1 MVVTP
6 MFPLGTVL
14 VPGMPLPLHVFEPRY
29 RAMLQD
35 CLAGDRSFGVV
46 LIERGSEVG
55 GGDVRTAVGTRARI
69 VQAEELPDGRW
80 AVVALGVER
89 IRVDRWLPDDPYPR
103 AEVTAWP
110 DDPATGDTD
119 TGPDADDPRPAIT
132 MLLRRAGALVR
143 ELGHQ
148 GAPLDLELDGDPV
161 VDSYQAMLAAPLG
174 PADRQQLLAAAT
186 LGERWSLL
194 HDRLTEQLELLEAR
208 LAFGGD

>member
-1 MVVTP
+1 VVVTP

-55 GGDVRTAVGTRARI
+55 GGDVRTLVGTRARI

-110 DDPATGDTD
+110 DDPAAG
-119 TGPDADDPRPAIT
+119 ADGDPRAGIT
-132 MLLRRAGALVR
+132 VLLRRAGALVR

-161 VDSYQAMLAAPLG
+161 VDSYQAMLSAPLG
-174 PADRQQLLAAAT
+174 PADRQQLLAATT
-186 LGERWSLL
+186 LGERWTLL
-194 HDRLTEQLELLEAR
+194 HERLTEQIELLEAR

>member
-1 MVVTP
+1 

-29 RAMLQD
+29 REMLRD
-35 CLAGDRSFGVV
+35 CLAGDRTFGVV

-55 GGDVRTAVGTRARI
+55 GGDVRTGVGTRARI

-103 AEVTAWP
+103 AEVTPWP
-110 DDPATGDTD
+110 DDPATD
-119 TGPDADDPRPAIT
+119 PADADADAGADPRTGIAV
-132 MLLRRAGALVR
+132 LVRRAGALVR
-143 ELGHQ
+143 ELGHP

-174 PADRQQLLAAAT
+174 PADRQELLAAAT

-194 HDRLTEQLELLEAR
+194 HDRLTEQIELLEAR
-208 LAFGGD
+208 LAFGGG

>member
-29 RAMLQD
+29 RAMLRD
-35 CLAGDRSFGVV
+35 CLAGDRTFGVV

-55 GGDVRTAVGTRARI
+55 GGDVRTDVGTRARI
-69 VQAEELPDGRW
+69 VEAEELPDGRW

-110 DDPATGDTD
+110 DDPATG
-119 TGPDADDPRPAIT
+119 PAEDPRPAIT
-132 MLLRRAGALVR
+132 AQLRRAGALVR
-143 ELGHQ
+143 ELGHP

-174 PADRQQLLAAAT
+174 PADRHQLLAAAT
-186 LGERWSLL
+186 LAERWSLL
-194 HDRLTEQLELLEAR
+194 RDRLTEQIELLEAR
-208 LAFGGD
+208 LSFGG